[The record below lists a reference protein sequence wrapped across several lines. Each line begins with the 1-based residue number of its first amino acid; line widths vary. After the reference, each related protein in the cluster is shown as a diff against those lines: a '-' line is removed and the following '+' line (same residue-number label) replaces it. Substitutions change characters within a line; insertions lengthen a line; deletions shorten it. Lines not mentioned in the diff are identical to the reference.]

1 MKNFSTLSLF
11 LLINITVNGQLLF
24 DASSLPAAGT
34 VHRYN
39 EGLANTFPSGASG
52 SSWSFTPMPM
62 FVNDSSRYTY
72 KSIAETPEAQYFPEA
87 NMVKERILIQNSF
100 GSVYRDT
107 LLYFYRYDNSGL
119 YYHGLC
125 QPGQAPDYP
134 YLGETIELPFP
145 LSNGSFDE
153 ISDFVEFTYTS
164 GADSIMQRS
173 YITRTYDV
181 TAEGALTVAGNT
193 HQVLALLFTYESIDS
208 VFTFS
213 QATNAWIFDFTSDNV
228 SEKESFYSP
237 AMGTAVLTG
246 EFYPSEGP
254 GWTIAYLTNPP
265 VATGISDAEQDA
277 AIVYPNPSNDVFHVN
292 TGTAGKFNCRIFDL
306 NGRLVQEEMV
316 SSMFFTTDAL
326 PTGDYMMLLESLD
339 GKLSFSRKLVVAK

>member
-1 MKNFSTLSLF
+1 MKNFSILSLF
-11 LLINITVNGQLLF
+11 LLINITGNGQLLF
-24 DASSLPAAGT
+24 DASSLPATGT

-52 SSWSFTPMPM
+52 SSWSFIPTPM
-62 FVNDSSRYTY
+62 FVEDSSRYTY

-100 GSVYRDT
+100 GTAYRDT
-107 LLYFYRYDNSGL
+107 ILYFYRYDNSGL
-119 YYHGLC
+119 YYHGNC
-125 QPGQAPDYP
+125 PPGQAPPYP

-164 GADSIMQRS
+164 GDDSIMQRS

-246 EFYPSEGP
+246 EFFPSEGP

-265 VATGISDAEQDA
+265 VTTGLSSPVFADAL
-277 AIVYPNPSNDVFHVN
+277 VYPNPSSGVFNVN
-292 TGTAGKFNCRIFDL
+292 AGVQGKFRCRIFDL
-306 NGRLVQEEMV
+306 NGRLVQEQFV
-316 SSMFFTTDAL
+316 NSMFFTTNDL
-326 PTGDYMMLLESLD
+326 PTGNYTMLLESAD
-339 GKLSFSRKLVVAK
+339 GKMSFSRKLAVSK

>member
-119 YYHGLC
+119 YYHGNC
-125 QPGQAPDYP
+125 PPGQAPPYA

-181 TAEGALTVAGNT
+181 TAEGALTVGGNT

-265 VATGISDAEQDA
+265 VATGISDAEQDV